1 MHKRTKLLAG
11 LFLSA
16 AMCFAVGAGI
26 SVTASAEE
34 SFGTS
39 WTAAGSGATVTNV
52 SEGGVGTFTYYAAES
67 SIKIPVSGHEA
78 ANGFLSIKYSADF
91 DVDAS
96 AVALRAY
103 WDNDAANQDVCV
115 NIISA
120 WNATVS
126 DTEDG
131 YKCTTINV
139 GNYTAENIISSIRL
153 KFYATDDATVAKN
166 FAFMGL
172 DFHAK
177 DEAPKFVTDSTDVA
191 VKGYAVSNE
200 EYFTS
205 FERIQEDN
213 YQVHMVRNTEVGYPT
228 VKASIANWTSEY
240 DTLTIDVKCV
250 GVSLLGI
257 RITPVGGSEITL
269 IDHWNPK
276 NFLQTGEYQF
286 TYSNFGEGVDMNGAT
301 VTIYPNPASITTDGY
316 TGASE
321 IKLGMKLSKSTVAEE
336 PAWKTAFDA
345 VAENMYMTAGASI
358 RLVEGSNGIRFET
371 NVSVATADALAALV
385 GNGITAVNY
394 GTLVI
399 PVDYFVDGA
408 TPASLHKA
416 GKVLDIASTG
426 FYAKASTTETYKFWG
441 SIVNLNDYNYTREF
455 IGIGYVQVTAADGE
469 TYFAYASYDLENAR
483 SMYEVA
489 KAAYAVK
496 DQFSEEQVK
505 VLTAYLDSVVVIDA
519 EGNYV
524 GGVDGYTPA
533 YQATVADGVCTVVS
547 TAEIK
552 TVVYNGETVKSTNL
566 TFGKNKQSVSFTIA

>member
-16 AMCFAVGAGI
+16 AMCFAVGTGI

-52 SEGGVGTFTYYAAES
+52 SEGGVGTFTFYANES
-67 SIKIPVSGHEA
+67 AVTIPVSGYDPTEKY
-78 ANGFLSIKYSADF
+78 LSIKYETDF
-91 DVDAS
+91 VLGERTY
-96 AVALRAY
+96 LRAY
-103 WDNDAANQDVCV
+103 YDGTYADICT
-115 NIISA
+115 NIATA
-120 WNATVS
+120 WNVVATGY
-126 DTEDG
+126 TFDG
-131 YKCTTINV
+131 YKYSTIHV
-139 GNYTAENIISSIRL
+139 SKFDDVAVTDVTSLRL
-153 KFYATDDATVAKN
+153 KFYDLADATTQKTITFMGFDFHTADETPVFATD
-166 FAFMGL
+166 
-172 DFHAK
+172 
-177 DEAPKFVTDSTDVA
+177 PDVA
-191 VKGYAVSNE
+191 EVKSFKTSNKD
-200 EYFTS
+200 YFST
-205 FERIQEDN
+205 FEPIYEGN
-213 YQVHMVRNTEVGYPT
+213 YRLNMVRNETAGWPVVTGT
-228 VKASIANWTSEY
+228 ISNWTAEY
-240 DTLTIDVKCV
+240 DTLAIDVKCV

-269 IDHWNPK
+269 IDHWDSK

-399 PVDYFVDGA
+399 PVDYFADGA

-566 TFGKNKQSVSFTIA
+566 TFGENKQSVSFTIA